1 MRLLENNNY
10 NTISSVAT
18 IVLAGGEGT
27 RLKPLTTQRC
37 KPAVSFG
44 GKFRLI
50 DIPISN
56 SVNSNINKIYVI
68 SQYLSSSLKKHI
80 NENYLQ
86 DIFNKADLEILS
98 PEEKMQGSNW
108 FKGTA
113 DAVRKNWD
121 HLQHT
126 DVEYFLILSGDQLYN
141 IDFTD
146 MITFAQNKNADL
158 VLASI
163 AVNKSDAKR
172 MGLLK
177 IDQNNK
183 ITDFVEKPTEDSVLD
198 QFKLKKAAADEADQ
212 YLGSMGIYVFK
223 KEALSKLLS
232 EKGDDFG
239 HDLIPMKVRNG
250 STYAFIF
257 KGYWEDIGTISA
269 FYKANLALTES
280 KDHLQINDEK
290 SPIHTKMDRLPKA
303 QIKGTLI
310 SESLISPGAVVE
322 AKEIQHSIIGVCSRI
337 QRGTIIKDSVI
348 LGNHFYPDCLSKDEP
363 LSTYF
368 SIGEN
373 CVIHRAI
380 IDEHTHIGNNVRLI
394 NQNNLTNY
402 DGDGV
407 YIRDGIIVV
416 TSGAK
421 VPDGFTL

>member
-1 MRLLENNNY
+1 MRILDNKNY
-10 NTISSVAT
+10 SKVSSVAS

-56 SVNSNINKIYVI
+56 SMNSNINKIYVI
-68 SQYLSSSLKKHI
+68 SQYLSNSLKKHI
-80 NENYLQ
+80 DENYLNGVV
-86 DIFNKADLEILS
+86 NKAELELLS
-98 PEEKMQGSNW
+98 PEEKNQGTNW

-113 DAVRKNWD
+113 DAVRKNWH
-121 HLQHT
+121 HLEHT
-126 DVEYFLILSGDQLYN
+126 NVEYFLILSGDQLYN
-141 IDFTD
+141 IDFSD
-146 MITFAQNKNADL
+146 MIEFAKTKNADL
-158 VLASI
+158 VIASLP
-163 AVNKSDAKR
+163 VNKEDATR

-177 IDQNNK
+177 IDENNK
-183 ITDFVEKPTEDSVLD
+183 IIDFVEKPKEDKVLN
-198 QFKLKKAAADEADQ
+198 QFKLQKHPEDKEDF

-223 KEALSKLLS
+223 KEALRKLLT

-239 HDLIPMKVRNG
+239 HDLIPLKVKSG
-250 STYAFIF
+250 DTYAFIF

-269 FYKANLALTES
+269 FYKANLALTEP
-280 KDHLQINDEK
+280 KDHLDINDEK
-290 SPIHTKMDRLPKA
+290 SPIYSRMDNLPKA

-310 SESLISPGAVVE
+310 TDSLISPGALIE
-322 AKEIQHSIIGVCSRI
+322 AKEIDHSIIGVCTRI
-337 QRGTIIKDSVI
+337 QKGTIIKDSVV
-348 LGNHFYPDCLSKDEP
+348 LGNHYYPDCLSKDEP

-373 CVIHRAI
+373 CIIQKAI

-394 NQNNLTNY
+394 NQNNLSNY

-421 VPDGFTL
+421 IPDGFTL